1 MDEGHTLPCL
11 SVELRFVWAYVGGL
25 RFGFCVVYRRGGPED
40 RRSLPYEVRARSGRV
55 ARGAMEGRLSDER
68 NARFWLKIFASTQL
82 CQDHPEE
89 LWTIPTVGSS

>member
-1 MDEGHTLPCL
+1 
-11 SVELRFVWAYVGGL
+11 
-25 RFGFCVVYRRGGPED
+25 
-40 RRSLPYEVRARSGRV
+40 
-55 ARGAMEGRLSDER
+55 MEGRLSDER

>member
-25 RFGFCVVYRRGGPED
+25 RFGFCVVYRVAGPE
-40 RRSLPYEVRARSGRV
+40 RRGPPSTRARSGRV

>member
-1 MDEGHTLPCL
+1 MWAG
-11 SVELRFVWAYVGGL
+11 SVLVFVSCTVEVDPRTDAL
-25 RFGFCVVYRRGGPED
+25 
-40 RRSLPYEVRARSGRV
+40 YEVRARSGRV

>member
-11 SVELRFVWAYVGGL
+11 SVKLRFVWAYVGGL
-25 RFGFCVVYRRGGPED
+25 RFGFCVVYRSGT
-40 RRSLPYEVRARSGRV
+40 RAPRTALYPRPRSGRV

-68 NARFWLKIFASTQL
+68 NGRFWLKIFASTQL